1 MFFVGCVGMML
12 WLNWR
17 LFLVGIVLVPAS
29 LLSFLHYL
37 RKLTA
42 LTKQL
47 RERSADLGSLFVDTI
62 LGMRVVVSLQ
72 AGEHEANRFRKRND
86 AFVSTM
92 LRVGVAS
99 FMTGALPGTIL
110 TTRRHRPSFST
121 AAGSSFGNR

>member
-1 MFFVGCVGMML
+1 ML

-17 LFLVGIVLVPAS
+17 LFLVSIVLVPAC
-29 LLSFLHYL
+29 LLTFLHYQ

-72 AGEHEANRFRKRND
+72 AGEHEANRFRER
-86 AFVSTM
+86 
-92 LRVGVAS
+92 G
-99 FMTGALPGTIL
+99 
-110 TTRRHRPSFST
+110 FS
-121 AAGSSFGNR
+121 